1 MQEKLITM
9 IKNETGALFQDTA
22 TQGNTYHIYPKH
34 IPDGKLPNIAL
45 IYNLINR
52 SIQYTQLSDEV
63 QLTLISKNYAEH
75 LNAVNLLMLAFNGKV
90 FSNQGDFISTVIR
103 SVIELD
109 YDTENEYYLTAI
121 NIFVKSKL

>member
-1 MQEKLITM
+1 M
-9 IKNETGALFQDTA
+9 IKEETGALFQDSL
-22 TQGNTYHIYPKH
+22 GGSIYHIYPKH

-63 QLTLISKNYAEH
+63 QLTVVSKNYAEH
-75 LNAVNLLMLAFNGKV
+75 INAINLLMLAFNNKV
-90 FSNQGDFISTVIR
+90 WSKSEDFISTQIR
-103 SVIELD
+103 SVVELD

-121 NIFVKSKL
+121 NLFVKSKL